1 MHAWIRAVSLA
12 TALAA
17 VGAPLAAQAPTTPPA
32 PAPTPKPA
40 VIGEGSFLVRLRGMG
55 FITAD
60 KSTAAPLIGLAADR
74 ITLSDVV
81 MPELELTWFPIA
93 KLGVSLSGSIPQS
106 QEAQVSGRPI
116 GTFKR
121 VPFAAL
127 LQYHARPLAT
137 IRPYAGAGVAVA
149 TIHEVELPVAGLGR
163 LTLPDAV
170 VGPVGQIGVDFRI
183 ATGILLNID
192 ARYSLLE
199 TDLKSGVNR
208 VSTLNWNPVQLG
220 GGIGFRF

>member
-17 VGAPLAAQAPTTPPA
+17 VGAPLAAQAPTTP

-60 KSTAAPLIGLAADR
+60 KSTAAPVISLQADR

-93 KLGVSLSGSIPQS
+93 KLGVSLSGSIPQ
-106 QEAQVSGRPI
+106 AQKARLSGTPI

-121 VPFAAL
+121 TPLAAL
-127 LQYHARPLAT
+127 LQYHARPRAT
-137 IRPYAGAGVAVA
+137 IRPYVGAGVAVA
-149 TIHEVELPVAGLGR
+149 MINDVDLPVQGLGR
-163 LTLPDAV
+163 LTLPDAA
-170 VGPVGQIGVDFRI
+170 VGPVGQLGVDFRI

-208 VSTLNWNPVQLG
+208 VSTLSWNPIQLG

>member
-17 VGAPLAAQAPTTPPA
+17 VGAPLAAQAPTTP

-60 KSTAAPLIGLAADR
+60 KSTAAPLIGLPADR
-74 ITLSDVV
+74 LTLSDVV

-106 QEAQVSGRPI
+106 QEAQLSGRPI

-149 TIHEVELPVAGLGR
+149 TIHEVDLRVAGLGR
-163 LTLPDAV
+163 LTLPEAT

-199 TDLKSGVNR
+199 TDLKAGVNR
-208 VSTLNWNPVQLG
+208 VSTLSWNPIQLG